1 MAKNRVTVYVG
12 GRRLNLVSSE
22 SEEYMKNVAKN
33 VNERIN
39 LISKSYTQLDARG
52 CAVMAALDFADDEQ
66 KALGKKAEL
75 VHEANKVLRQA
86 DKHSKQ
92 IIELKK
98 QNSALDSRCDE
109 LKEQVEELK
118 KANANLT
125 AQYNELKKFLDKQV
139 NGVHKNREKEQVI
152 KETEADK
159 TKADNRAE
167 PLKTNLLNN
176 AENKNAEN
184 KNQPQNHEKASER
197 SDKKAEGS
205 HTKPNEASKG
215 ETSENGKKSVIQGK
229 KPQQESQPVKTA
241 VERNGKED
249 KSDEKTKSESGY
261 IPMRQ
266 YSLFD
271 DDNKK

>member
-152 KETEADK
+152 KETEAEK

-176 AENKNAEN
+176 SGNKNAEN
-184 KNQPQNHEKASER
+184 EIQPQNHEKASER

-205 HTKPNEASKG
+205 HTKPNEASKA
-215 ETSENGKKSVIQGK
+215 EASANGKTSVIQGK
-229 KPQQESQPVKTA
+229 KPKQESQPVKTE

-249 KSDEKTKSESGY
+249 KSDEKAKSESGY

>member
-139 NGVHKNREKEQVI
+139 NGVHKNRENEQVI

-159 TKADNRAE
+159 TRAVNRAE
-167 PLKTNLLNN
+167 PLKTNLLN
-176 AENKNAEN
+176 NAEN

-197 SDKKAEGS
+197 SDKKAEDS
-205 HTKPNEASKG
+205 HTKPNEASKA
-215 ETSENGKKSVIQGK
+215 EASANGKTSVIQGK
-229 KPQQESQPVKTA
+229 KPQQKSQPVKTE

-249 KSDEKTKSESGY
+249 KSDEKAKSESGY

-271 DDNKK
+271 DDNKNKTDC